1 MRPLLFVVK
10 VYRKPLKMNIQLVSN
25 KTLFLKVQP
34 SKENIDLDFRFDYE
48 VEFPEDVNNKFVVV
62 IQAILKSKDYQLETI
77 FYQNLKLMEQQI
89 IILKNLNFLL

>member
-1 MRPLLFVVK
+1 MDF
-10 VYRKPLKMNIQLVSN
+10 SN

-77 FYQNLKLMEQQI
+77 FLSEFKVDGTTDNNFKKNYIFTFLFINFYIRI
-89 IILKNLNFLL
+89 II

>member
-1 MRPLLFVVK
+1 M
-10 VYRKPLKMNIQLVSN
+10 
-25 KTLFLKVQP
+25 KVQP

-77 FYQNLKLMEQQI
+77 FLSEFKVDGTTDNNFK
-89 IILKNLNFLL
+89 KNYESSRFLRTQRRKINGRIYGRFSKTRSL